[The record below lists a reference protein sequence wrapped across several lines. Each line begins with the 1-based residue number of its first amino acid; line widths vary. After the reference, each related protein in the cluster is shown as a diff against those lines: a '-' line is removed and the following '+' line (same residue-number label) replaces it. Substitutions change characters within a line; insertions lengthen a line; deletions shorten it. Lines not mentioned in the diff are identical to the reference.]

1 MSIGKTIKN
10 IRTQKKMTQKDLGE
24 KIGGVPQQQV
34 GRWEN
39 GKVTPKL
46 DTIQKIAVALD
57 IDINDLLESTIIDK
71 SPAYRA
77 FKNSKYSDSEL
88 AREFMNGRLTEGI
101 DWKPVDIELIK
112 IFKMLNRTGQAIA
125 IERVSELT
133 EIPRYTQKG
142 NNPPDK
148 TE

>member
-1 MSIGKTIKN
+1 MSIGETIKN
-10 IRTQKKMTQKDLGE
+10 IRIQKKMTQKDLGE

-46 DTIQKIAVALD
+46 DTIQKIAIALNV
-57 IDINDLLESTIIDK
+57 DINDLLESTMFDQ

-77 FKNSKYSDSEL
+77 FKNGNYSDSEL

-101 DWKPVDIELIK
+101 DWEPVDIELIK
-112 IFKMLNRTGQAIA
+112 IFKTLNRTGQAIA
-125 IERVSELT
+125 IERVEELT
-133 EIPRYTQKG
+133 EIPRYTQKESSR
-142 NNPPDK
+142 PDK
-148 TE
+148 KG